1 MADKKLFNEDTE
13 INKILNNP
21 AEDRLLHCGISTV
34 AWGTIGSFVT
44 GRSIIKM
51 SHNEGGRVGFFI
63 GLLCISSAIKS
74 GKDCYKIAKYIKEK
88 RKSEKLGKDASE
100 IKTQF
105 IKDKSE
111 IEDVSFEVKENNG
124 GNDYDN

>member
-1 MADKKLFNEDTE
+1 MEDKKTFNENTE
-13 INKILNNP
+13 INEILNNP
-21 AEDRLLHCGISTV
+21 AEDRLLDCGISTV

-51 SHNEGGRVGFFI
+51 SHNEGGRVGLFI
-63 GLLCISSAIKS
+63 GLLCIGSAIKS

-88 RKSEKLGKDASE
+88 RESEKLGKDASE

-111 IEDVSFEVKENNG
+111 AEDANFEVKEN
-124 GNDYDN
+124 